1 MAKTYRYKALILY
14 GSVTGNTEMVAKT
27 FAEVFEEFHIQP
39 QLERIYPARKWDE
52 NPVYFDDYDI
62 ICFGAPIIA
71 ALPYHEVNLVLG
83 AQGKRINFMRPKAG
97 ETLNH
102 LGKPNMT
109 PKVSGRSEAGERPKY
124 GIAFTTYGGAM
135 RGPSEC
141 RATLETLKEYMVC
154 HSIKAVGEFACAGK
168 EVSHTS
174 VDDLNIVLGV
184 NLHKAQEILQ
194 EFKEDPANPKWG
206 DLGRTKI
213 EALRKAA
220 GLSDSESLGF
230 ENVVGNDPLGM
241 GKPGNIFWHYD
252 LQNRPNARDL
262 QKARIFLEELLEDYF
277 LTADG
282 IPRDPI
288 SLYSCIG

>member
-1 MAKTYRYKALILY
+1 MEKQYKYRALILY
-14 GSVTGNTEMVAKT
+14 GSVTGNTGLVAKT
-27 FAEVFEEFHIQP
+27 FGEVFERYNIQAD
-39 QLERIYPARKWDE
+39 LERIYPSRNWE
-52 NPVYFDDYDI
+52 EHPVYFDNYDI

-83 AQGKRINFMRPKAG
+83 AQGKRISFMRPREGAPEG
-97 ETLNH
+97 P
-102 LGKPNMT
+102 LGKPSGT
-109 PKVSGRSEAGERPKY
+109 PKVSGRTEPGETMKY

-141 RATLETLKEYMVC
+141 RATLETIKEYMVC
-154 HSIKAVGEFACAGK
+154 HNIRAVGEFACAGK

-174 VDDLNIVLGV
+174 VDDLNLVLGV
-184 NLHKAQEILQ
+184 NLDRAQEILQ
-194 EFKEDPANPKWG
+194 EFKADPANPRWG
-206 DLGRTKI
+206 ALGRPKI
-213 EALRKAA
+213 EALRRAA

-230 ENVVGNDPLGM
+230 ENAVGNDPLGI

-262 QKARIFLEELLEDYF
+262 KKAEIFLEEILEDYF

-282 IPRDPI
+282 LPRDPI

>member
-1 MAKTYRYKALILY
+1 MEKEYKYKALILY
-14 GSVTGNTEMVAKT
+14 GSVTGNTEMVART
-27 FAEVFEEFHIQP
+27 FQSVFERYNIRAV
-39 QLERIYPARKWDE
+39 LERIYPSRKWDE
-52 NPVYFDDYDI
+52 QPVYFDDYDI

-83 AQGKRINFMRPKAG
+83 AQGKRISFMRPKEGAPQG
-97 ETLNH
+97 P
-102 LGKPNMT
+102 LGKPSGT
-109 PKVSGRSEAGERPKY
+109 PRVSGRTDAGEHMKY

-141 RATLETLKEYMVC
+141 RATLETLKEYMIC
-154 HSIKAVGEFACAGK
+154 HNIRAVGEFACAGK

-194 EFKEDPANPKWG
+194 EFKEDPEKPKWG
-206 DLGRTKI
+206 ELGRPKI

-230 ENVVGNDPLGM
+230 ENVVGNDPLGI

-262 QKARIFLEELLEDYF
+262 KKAEYFLEEILEDYF

-282 IPRDPI
+282 LPRDPI

>member
-1 MAKTYRYKALILY
+1 MERNYKYRALILY
-14 GSVTGNTEMVAKT
+14 GSVTGNTELVAKT
-27 FAEVFEEFHIQP
+27 FGEVFERYNIQAD
-39 QLERIYPARKWDE
+39 LERIYPSRNWEKD
-52 NPVYFDDYDI
+52 PVYFEDYDI

-83 AQGKRINFMRPKAG
+83 AQGKRISFMRPMEGAPQAP
-97 ETLNH
+97 
-102 LGKPNMT
+102 LGKPSGT
-109 PKVSGRSEAGERPKY
+109 PRVSGRTEPDEKMKY

-141 RATLETLKEYMVC
+141 RATLETMKEYMIC
-154 HSIKAVGEFACAGK
+154 HNIRAVGEFACAGK

-184 NLHKAQEILQ
+184 NLHRAQEILQ
-194 EFKEDPANPKWG
+194 EFKDDPANPKWG
-206 DLGRTKI
+206 ALGRPKI
-213 EALRKAA
+213 EALRKAT

-230 ENVVGNDPLGM
+230 ENVVGNDPLGI

-262 QKARIFLEELLEDYF
+262 EKAKIFLEEILEDYF

-282 IPRDPI
+282 KPRDPI